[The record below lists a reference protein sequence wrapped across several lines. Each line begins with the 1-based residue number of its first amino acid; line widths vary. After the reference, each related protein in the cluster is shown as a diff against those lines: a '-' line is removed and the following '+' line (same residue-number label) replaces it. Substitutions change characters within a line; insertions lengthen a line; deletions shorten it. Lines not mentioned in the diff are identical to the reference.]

1 MEEEQKFEDEMSAH
15 ADKMD
20 AVLNEQSSKILKL
33 RSIASR
39 HDVKVIQDNGGLD
52 LFVPS
57 SMNNDVAGKLSRQ
70 VGALDRALQNKF
82 SEYENLS
89 RKDARLYGS
98 QWTSIYNGVIS
109 NNKLMYKELFDSV
122 DENKWKKKIGTL
134 KLVDRFRL
142 GRNGFITVQ
151 VQILLPIHGEHNMI

>member
-98 QWTSIYNGVIS
+98 Q
-109 NNKLMYKELFDSV
+109 
-122 DENKWKKKIGTL
+122 
-134 KLVDRFRL
+134 
-142 GRNGFITVQ
+142 
-151 VQILLPIHGEHNMI
+151 